1 MKLLKT
7 KKNNMRSDWKDIFR
21 LIFVCLLI
29 IPGIVKAG
37 SFTVGFNL
45 ILQSRFGL
53 TAGYFFTDNFGI
65 EGHFGGLGKNRMVNW
80 GFSLILIPTDYENNF
95 YFLLGYAAG
104 VRWDLFTKK
113 HLDSYRLYHSPLHS
127 TKVYDK
133 GFNIAL
139 GHEVNL
145 GEKKWR
151 VPMEAGVYIIIHSEL
166 IQYPDKISR
175 KIVFVDRERK
185 RKEPYLAPLLGFG
198 LRWYSN
204 TEN

>member
-1 MKLLKT
+1 MT
-7 KKNNMRSDWKDIFR
+7 DMRLNWKGIFG
-21 LIFVCLLI
+21 LILVCLFI
-29 IPGIVKAG
+29 MPGITKAG
-37 SFTVGFNL
+37 SFTVGFNF

-65 EGHFGGLGKNRMVNW
+65 EGHFGGLGKSRLVNW
-80 GFSLILIPTDYENNF
+80 GCSFILVPTNYENNF
-95 YFLLGYAAG
+95 YFLLGYSAG
-104 VRWDLFTKK
+104 VRWDLFTKE
-113 HLDSYRLYHSPLHS
+113 HLDSYTLYHSPLYS

-133 GFNIAL
+133 GFNIVL

-151 VPMEAGVYIIIHSEL
+151 VPMEAGLYIITHSEL
-166 IQYPDKISR
+166 IQYPDKTSR
-175 KIVFVDRERK
+175 KIVFIDREKIRRK
-185 RKEPYLAPLLGFG
+185 SYLAPLLGFG